1 MPKQLSKFGALQVS
15 YDMDRLAALY
25 QEEAESIGVS
35 SKIADDFA
43 LRCDILSDH
52 LEKRAGIERNTDG
65 ALKDP
70 KLAKYASQLSASK
83 TAAMDPKEN
92 YTVDQLGANDFN
104 PAEIGEEQSGALLR
118 NEDEPYMDMFKQ
130 DEFDQL
136 RQVQQDGMFSN
147 AKSAS
152 LLVQKMARLL
162 EKHSIPLPVAQTTKA
177 VG

>member
-1 MPKQLSKFGALQVS
+1 MPKQLTKFGALQVS
-15 YDMDRLAALY
+15 HDLDRLASLY
-25 QEEAESIGVS
+25 QEEAETIGVTE
-35 SKIADDFA
+35 KIANDFA

-52 LEKRAGIERNTDG
+52 IEKRAGIQRDADG
-65 ALKDP
+65 NLKDP
-70 KLAKYASQLSASK
+70 QLAKM
-83 TAAMDPKEN
+83 AAAITKRAQMDPKEN
-92 YTVDQLGANDFN
+92 YTETTLAPNSFD

-118 NEDEPYMDMFKQ
+118 NQDEPYMDVFKQ

-162 EKHSIPLPVAQTTKA
+162 EKNNIPIPVAQATKA
-177 VG
+177 AG

>member
-1 MPKQLSKFGALQVS
+1 MPKQLTKFGALQVS
-15 YDMDRLAALY
+15 HDLDRLAALY
-25 QEEAESIGVS
+25 QEEAEAIGVS
-35 SKIADDFA
+35 TKIANDFA

-52 LEKRAGIERNTDG
+52 IEKRARIARDAEG
-65 ALKDP
+65 ALQDP
-70 KLAKYASQLSASK
+70 DLLRYA
-83 TAAMDPKEN
+83 AALTKRAEMDPKEN

-118 NEDEPYMDMFKQ
+118 NQDEPYMDVFKQ

-152 LLVQKMARLL
+152 LLVQKMAKLL
-162 EKHSIPLPVAQTTKA
+162 EKHSIPLPVVQATKA
-177 VG
+177 AG

>member
-15 YDMDRLAALY
+15 HDMDRLAALY
-25 QEEAESIGVS
+25 QEEAEAIGVS
-35 SKIADDFA
+35 PKIANDFA

-52 LEKRAGIERNTDG
+52 IEKRAGIERDGDGNLTDPELLQYAT
-65 ALKDP
+65 ALTK
-70 KLAKYASQLSASK
+70 K
-83 TAAMDPKEN
+83 AAMDPKEN

-118 NEDEPYMDMFKQ
+118 NQDEPYMDVFKQ

-162 EKHSIPLPVAQTTKA
+162 EKNNIPLPVAQAPKA
-177 VG
+177 AG

>member
-15 YDMDRLAALY
+15 HDMDRLAALY
-25 QEEAESIGVS
+25 QEEAEAIGVS
-35 SKIADDFA
+35 SKIANDFA

-52 LEKRAGIERNTDG
+52 LEKRAGIERDDNN

-70 KLAKYASQLSASK
+70 ELAKYASHLSTSK

-92 YTVDQLGANDFN
+92 YTVDQVGANDFN

-118 NEDEPYMDMFKQ
+118 NEDEPYMDVFKQ

-136 RQVQQDGMFSN
+136 REVQQDGMFSN
-147 AKSAS
+147 AKSAA
-152 LLVQKMARLL
+152 LLVQKMAKILA
-162 EKHSIPLPVAQTTKA
+162 ENNIALPAVVKA
-177 VG
+177 AG

>member
-15 YDMDRLAALY
+15 HDMDRLAALY
-25 QEEAESIGVS
+25 QEEAAAIGVS
-35 SKIADDFA
+35 PKIANDFA

-52 LEKRAGIERNTDG
+52 LEKRAGIQRDADG
-65 ALKDP
+65 NLKDP
-70 KLAKYASQLSASK
+70 KLAKYATFLVK
-83 TAAMDPKEN
+83 KAAMDPKEN
-92 YTVDQLGANDFN
+92 YTETQLSGDVFN

-118 NEDEPYMDMFKQ
+118 NQDEPYMDVFKQ

-162 EKHSIPLPVAQTTKA
+162 EKNNIPIPVIQATKIA
-177 VG
+177 G

>member
-1 MPKQLSKFGALQVS
+1 MPKQLTKFGALQVS
-15 YDMDRLAALY
+15 HDLDRLAALY
-25 QEEAESIGVS
+25 QAEAETIGVT

-52 LEKRAGIERNTDG
+52 IEKRAQIARNADG
-65 ALKDP
+65 ALTDP
-70 KLAKYASQLSASK
+70 ALAKYAAALVK
-83 TAAMDPKEN
+83 RAAMDPKEN
-92 YTVDQLGANDFN
+92 YTVDPLGGNDFN

-118 NEDEPYMDMFKQ
+118 NQDEPYMDAFKQ

-152 LLVQKMARLL
+152 RLVQKMARLL
-162 EKHSIPLPVAQTTKA
+162 AQNGIPLPVAQAVKA
-177 VG
+177 AS

>member
-1 MPKQLSKFGALQVS
+1 MPKQLTKFGALQVS
-15 YDMDRLAALY
+15 HDLDRLAALY
-25 QEEAESIGVS
+25 QAEAETIGVTA
-35 SKIADDFA
+35 KIADDFA

-52 LEKRAGIERNTDG
+52 IEKRAQIGRNADG
-65 ALKDP
+65 ALTDP
-70 KLAKYASQLSASK
+70 DLAKYA
-83 TAAMDPKEN
+83 AALVKRAEMDPKEN

-118 NEDEPYMDMFKQ
+118 NQDEPYMDVFKQ

-152 LLVQKMARLL
+152 LLVQKMAKLL
-162 EKHSIPLPVAQTTKA
+162 AKNGIPLPIAQAEKA
-177 VG
+177 AS